1 MAFSHTNL
9 ALPILVPPAV
19 RHLTLEYLGFRNAR
33 DRREYLLCARLGPES
48 CEYTVWIANA
58 AFTAGHALFQD
69 GPDICYQKLRRELAD
84 TELKG
89 THTVEVTK
97 SELLEYREAHTP
109 PQRRAFSPRPKPPA
123 PTPAHQPARRAFAKS
138 AS

>member
-1 MAFSHTNL
+1 MAYSHTSL
-9 ALPILVPPAV
+9 APPKLIPPAV

-33 DRREYLLCARLGPES
+33 DRREYMLCARLGTES

-58 AFTAGHALFQD
+58 AFAAGHALFQD

-84 TELKG
+84 TELTG

-97 SELLEYREAHTP
+97 SELLEYRDAHAP
-109 PQRRAFSPRPKPPA
+109 PQRRGFSSKPSPPKPA
-123 PTPAHQPARRAFAKS
+123 TPALPLARRE
-138 AS
+138 

>member
-9 ALPILVPPAV
+9 ALPVLLPPTV

-33 DRREYLLCARLGPES
+33 DRREYRLCARLGTES

-69 GPDICYQKLRRELAD
+69 GPDICYQKLRRQLAD
-84 TELKG
+84 TELTG

-97 SELLEYREAHTP
+97 SELLEYREAHAP
-109 PQRRAFSPRPKPPA
+109 PQRRAFWPKPKPPA
-123 PTPAHQPARRAFAKS
+123 PTSALSHARRA
-138 AS
+138 